1 MGTAERAA
9 AFSSAL
15 LGAAASGWREILGLP
30 EPSYDAPSPPRPK
43 LDWRGLVRR
52 VLRVARSAWTRVRAS
67 PPGLMLT
74 LLGRAAAAAGRGVA
88 AAAAV
93 VERLAAALREIEATA

>member
-1 MGTAERAA
+1 MP
-9 AFSSAL
+9 
-15 LGAAASGWREILGLP
+15 P
-30 EPSYDAPSPPRPK
+30 E
-43 LDWRGLVRR
+43 
-52 VLRVARSAWTRVRAS
+52 TRVRAS

-88 AAAAV
+88 AAAAA